1 MQVTH
6 RAALDA
12 GAGMEEAFPASI
24 RERRTHGPDAF
35 FRQSRALRQMKSN
48 LVKLGA
54 VMATIVGVLCG
65 VAWAFLYFQTESAQT
80 RWLTDPALEFVAGAQ
95 PPELK
100 RLARR
105 INQFTPLDVAMTLA
119 RDAGFHCDASRYA
132 DVANGSTGPRS
143 MICPKGGD
151 EVKSGG
157 KVLVLRSW
165 FPQNYVRGL
174 ELREVRTLPPAPFKA
189 ADIADRS
196 QIIAAANGIAFTNVA
211 ALVDVVADRF
221 EGNYAPNCVGEKIA
235 PEFADKCAAWYEQRL
250 KAGAPRWSGKPVNAG
265 KHADAVIL
273 LVQLGMECGN
283 PAFAEV
289 ASGSEPDI
297 ATVQC
302 EARSYAAQP
311 LAVLLETD
319 ARTVIPRAV
328 VVQLPG
334 QEQRIE
340 LAGRPPDHNPLAISI
355 MARTLAGDFKILTIS
370 SLPADWSASEVFK
383 SMVSFDAVSQRRLT
397 RAFAMRIEAQL
408 AAPKDAPATPELQRL
423 DAAADLLARLGAESV
438 GMAGADT
445 ARLQPATI
453 AAIALASCRVKAEA
467 PDCLKKM
474 VLAETSL
481 RDTLTAALDEA
492 KKLTPET
499 PADSP
504 ARQRLTRLAAQ
515 LVAVDK

>member
-1 MQVTH
+1 
-6 RAALDA
+6 
-12 GAGMEEAFPASI
+12 
-24 RERRTHGPDAF
+24 
-35 FRQSRALRQMKSN
+35 
-48 LVKLGA
+48 
-54 VMATIVGVLCG
+54 
-65 VAWAFLYFQTESAQT
+65 WAFLYFQTESAQT

-100 RLARR
+100 RLAKR

-119 RDAGFHCDASRYA
+119 RDAGFHCDAKRYA
-132 DVANGSTGPRS
+132 DVANGSTGPRI
-143 MICPKGGD
+143 MICPKGSD
-151 EVKSGG
+151 EVKAGG
-157 KVLVLRSW
+157 KVLLLRSW

-174 ELREVRTLPPAPFKA
+174 DLREMRTLPTAPFKA
-189 ADIADRS
+189 TDIADRA
-196 QIIAAANGIAFTNVA
+196 QIIAAANGIAFTSVSS
-211 ALVDVVADRF
+211 LVDVVADRF
-221 EGNYAPNCVGEKIA
+221 EGNYFPNCVGEKTT
-235 PEFADKCAAWYEQRL
+235 PEFADKCAGLYEQRF

-265 KHADAVIL
+265 KHVDAVML

-283 PAFAEV
+283 PAFTEV
-289 ASGSEPDI
+289 AGGSEPDI

-302 EARSYAAQP
+302 EARSFAAQP
-311 LAVLLETD
+311 QLVFLETD
-319 ARTVIPRAV
+319 ARTVIPRAL

-334 QEQRIE
+334 QEQRID
-340 LAGRPPDHNPLAISI
+340 LAGRAPDNNPLAISI

-370 SLPADWSASEVFK
+370 SPPADWGASDAFK
-383 SMVSFDAVSQRRLT
+383 AMVSFDAVSQRRLT
-397 RAFAMRIEAQL
+397 RAFVMRIETQL
-408 AAPKDAPATPELQRL
+408 TAPKDASATSELQRL
-423 DAAADLLARLGAESV
+423 DAAADLLARLGAETV
-438 GMAGADT
+438 GMAVADT
-445 ARLQPATI
+445 AGLKPGTV

-515 LVAVDK
+515 LAAVDK